1 MMTPEAGAEMLGEQ
15 AAPGVWNAYGS
26 ATPEDHLVSTANK
39 GPELSPSSS
48 KFRIPVA

>member
-1 MMTPEAGAEMLGEQ
+1 MLGEK

-26 ATPEDHLVSTANK
+26 VTPEDHLASAANK

-48 KFRIPVA
+48 KFRIPVS